1 MSDSS
6 QPHGL
11 QHTRLLCPPLS
22 PGVFSD
28 SCPLNQ
34 WCYLAVLSSVTPFFS
49 CPQSFLASGYF
60 PMSWLFASGGQSIG
74 ASASAL
80 VFPVNIQGWFPL
92 GLSGLISL
100 QSKGLWRVF
109 PSTIIWKHQFFGAQ
123 PSLWSTSHICTWLLE
138 KLYLWLY
145 RSLSAKWCLCFSSG
159 RRRTDVSKPALV

>member
-1 MSDSS
+1 MSDSLPS
-6 QPHGL
+6 PGL
-11 QHTRLLCPPLS
+11 QHAKLL
-22 PGVFSD
+22 VFHYLLEFAQIISIGSVMSSNHLILCCHSFPASASFPV
-28 SCPLNQ
+28 SC
-34 WCYLAVLSSVTPFFS
+34 FFT
-49 CPQSFLASGYF
+49 SG
-60 PMSWLFASGGQSIG
+60 SQSIG
-74 ASASAL
+74 ASVSASVL
-80 VFPVNIQGWFPL
+80 PMNIQAWFPL
-92 GLSGLISL
+92 WWTGWISL